1 MVDKGKR
8 KDDLTGPAPKKFQ
21 WEEGDIEWIKPP
33 KSLKKEKKGDG
44 DDTNDPLPLPDW
56 FAGIRFASWNA
67 TGTSERIVAP
77 T

>member
-44 DDTNDPLPLPDW
+44 DK
-56 FAGIRFASWNA
+56 
-67 TGTSERIVAP
+67 
-77 T
+77 